1 LGLND
6 KTVITPRE
14 TSPLF
19 YENGYYK
26 IENELLFQPP
36 EFSRK
41 MLYHIYNSNLAVLA
55 KLKKGLLLTV
65 SEHKDLEN
73 VPSTLMICYLNGF
86 DDAKEKLVE
95 AKPLLKSFPQIYLSF
110 KEAMRIL
117 RKMKYNVH

>member
-1 LGLND
+1 
-6 KTVITPRE
+6 
-14 TSPLF
+14 
-19 YENGYYK
+19 
-26 IENELLFQPP
+26 
-36 EFSRK
+36 

-95 AKPLLKSFPQIYLSF
+95 TKPLLKSFPQIYLSF

-117 RKMKYNVH
+117 RK